1 MTNEEAIDIVL
12 KMAKDQ
18 WIITASNIETTRR
31 ALEVVENSQTERYR
45 RNKEADERWALAAKA
60 SPH

>member
-18 WIITASNIETTRR
+18 WIITASNIETTRQ

-45 RNKEADERWALAAKA
+45 RNKDLEV
-60 SPH
+60 S

>member
-18 WIITASNIETTRR
+18 WIVTASNIEITRQ
-31 ALEVVENSQTERYR
+31 ALEIAESMITKNPRLGDIAEIR
-45 RNKEADERWALAAKA
+45 A
-60 SPH
+60 

>member
-18 WIITASNIETTRR
+18 WIVTASNIEITRQ
-31 ALEVVENSQTERYR
+31 ALEIAESMITKNPRLGDIAEIRVGHG
-45 RNKEADERWALAAKA
+45 
-60 SPH
+60 P